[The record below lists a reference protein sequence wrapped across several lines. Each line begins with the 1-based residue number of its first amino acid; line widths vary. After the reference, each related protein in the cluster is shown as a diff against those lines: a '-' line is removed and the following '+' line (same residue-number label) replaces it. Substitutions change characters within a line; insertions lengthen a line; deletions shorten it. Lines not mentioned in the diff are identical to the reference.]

1 MTFLRLKKKVVD
13 IFECFLPLTPILST
27 GFMLKKRQQKERSG
41 TCALPPSTL
50 TLSGESGPDPR
61 DTRQSPQGAGLRG
74 EASSTTREG
83 QRTAGA
89 GEAGSLHQ
97 SRPGSSEGRA
107 LGRGHRQQSGSSF
120 AKTCGAGLTAG
131 LLTPEAARVC
141 GQGSAACPPGLRG
154 CRTTS
159 QPGSSNH
166 SCKKV
171 ASKQAS
177 GNAQQQEI

>member
-1 MTFLRLKKKVVD
+1 MTFLTIKKKVVD
-13 IFECFLPLTPILST
+13 IFECFLPLTPISST
-27 GFMLKKRQQKERSG
+27 GFMIKKRRQRERSG
-41 TCALPPSTL
+41 ADALSPSIL
-50 TLSGESGPDPR
+50 TLSGEPGPDPR
-61 DTRQSPQGAGLRG
+61 DTMQSPQGAGLRG
-74 EASSTTREG
+74 EASSTMREG

-97 SRPGSSEGRA
+97 SRPGSSEGRT

-131 LLTPEAARVC
+131 LLTPEAVCVC
-141 GQGSAACPPGLRG
+141 GQGSAAPHPGLRG

-159 QPGSSNH
+159 QPGSLNH